1 MVLENGERKGKMI
14 REGKNKNE
22 CARKRKN
29 LKGGGEGKEEEEEDR
44 RGMTGNEK

>member
-14 REGKNKNE
+14 REGRKENE

-29 LKGGGEGKEEEEEDR
+29 LKGGGVGKGGGGGGSKRNDR
-44 RGMTGNEK
+44 K

>member
-14 REGKNKNE
+14 WEGKNENE

-29 LKGGGEGKEEEEEDR
+29 LKGGGVGKGGGGGSKRNDR
-44 RGMTGNEK
+44 K

>member
-14 REGKNKNE
+14 GEGRKENG

-29 LKGGGEGKEEEEEDR
+29 LKGGGVGKGGGGGSKRNDR
-44 RGMTGNEK
+44 K